1 MTTGTDGRGT
11 PPPSVED
18 MITTHLPAMAATS
31 GSASGS
37 ATAPVVIRASG
48 LTKRYGELLAVDALD
63 LVIGPGDIVAILGPN
78 GAGKSTTIEML
89 LGLRTPT
96 SGEVR
101 VFGDAPNAKAARAR
115 VGAMLQESNAPES
128 LTVAEAVDLVRHYYP
143 FALGLDDILAR
154 ADLLEK
160 RGSRIGQLS
169 GGQQQRLNF
178 ALAIAG
184 DPDLLFLD
192 EPTAALDVE
201 ARHLFWEQV
210 RGLAAHGKTIL
221 FSTHNLAEAD
231 ALADRVI
238 LINHGRVIA
247 DGTPAQIKAT
257 VAARTVR
264 LVTDVSATD
273 MATFPG
279 VRAVE
284 VAPGESAAASHP
296 TLVVQTSAPEDL
308 LARLFSGGHLVSQL
322 TVTDTDLETAFI
334 HLVGTATGS
343 ATGASGTAPVATP
356 DTNPDTNSNHVTEPT
371 A

>member
-1 MTTGTDGRGT
+1 MT
-11 PPPSVED
+11 
-18 MITTHLPAMAATS
+18 TTHLPGAPAAA
-31 GSASGS
+31 GAEP
-37 ATAPVVIRASG
+37 ATALVASNAPAVIRACG
-48 LTKRYGELLAVDALD
+48 LTKRYGDLTAVDALD
-63 LVIGPGDIVAILGPN
+63 LVIRSGEIVAILGPN

-96 SGEVR
+96 AGEVR
-101 VFGDAPNAKAARAR
+101 VFGELPTAQGCRAR
-115 VGAMLQESNAPES
+115 VGAMLQESSAPES

-143 FALGLDDILAR
+143 YALGLDDILTR
-154 ADLLEK
+154 ADLLDK
-160 RGSRIGQLS
+160 RSNRVGQLS

-210 RGLAAHGKTIL
+210 QGLAGLGKTIL

-238 LINHGRVIA
+238 LINHGRVVA

-264 LVTDVSATD
+264 LVTDASAAD
-273 MATFPG
+273 LSALPG
-279 VRAVE
+279 VRRVDL
-284 VAPGESAAASHP
+284 APGEPATATHAAF
-296 TLVVQTSAPEDL
+296 VVQTSAPEDL
-308 LARLFSGGHLVSQL
+308 LARLFAHGHLVSRL

-334 HLVGTATGS
+334 HLL
-343 ATGASGTAPVATP
+343 
-356 DTNPDTNSNHVTEPT
+356 DTESSS
-371 A
+371 